1 MNFIHYLPFIF
12 VSIIAIVI
20 FIVVISTIIKN
31 KKNLMDPTFLKNL
44 QDINDEME
52 EKMQGGKPKK
62 CTYWGT
68 ENESTAKK
76 CSSCEA
82 PINSKRPR
90 E

>member
-44 QDINDEME
+44 QNINDEME

-62 CTYWGT
+62 CTY
-68 ENESTAKK
+68 
-76 CSSCEA
+76 
-82 PINSKRPR
+82 
-90 E
+90 